1 MMTPLQGLILT
12 GGQSKRM
19 GQDKALMRSG
29 SRTQLEQSYD
39 LLQAQ
44 LSSVYVSVKASQVND
59 PVRSKYRLIIDA
71 QNDSGP
77 MAGIL
82 SAHKTHPDCAWLV
95 IACDMPFLNSETLM
109 QLINARDDAYDATV
123 FSNPDDSLPEP
134 LCAIYEP
141 NVLMKVASDSSWLPS
156 NSARDLLRQSR
167 VKMIEAKN
175 PSALENKNYSR

>member
-1 MMTPLQGLILT
+1 
-12 GGQSKRM
+12 
-19 GQDKALMRSG
+19 MRSG

-44 LSSVYVSVKASQVND
+44 LSSVYVSIKASQVND
-59 PVRSKYRLIIDA
+59 PVRSQYRLIMDA
-71 QNDSGP
+71 QNCSGP

-109 QLINARDDAYDATV
+109 QLIKARDNAYDATV

-141 NVLMKVASDSSWLPS
+141 NALVRVASDPTRLPS

-167 VKMIEAKN
+167 IKMIEAKN
-175 PSALENKNYSR
+175 PYALENTNYSR

>member
-1 MMTPLQGLILT
+1 MTPLQGLILT

-44 LSSVYVSVKASQVND
+44 LSSVYVSIKASQVND
-59 PVRSKYRLIIDA
+59 PVRSQYRLIMDA
-71 QNDSGP
+71 QNCSGP

-82 SAHKTHPDCAWLV
+82 SAHKTYPDCAWLV

-109 QLINARDDAYDATV
+109 QLIKARDNAYDATV

-141 NVLMKVASDSSWLPS
+141 NALVRIASDPTRLPS

-167 VKMIEAKN
+167 IKMIEAKN
-175 PSALENKNYSR
+175 PYALENTNYSR

>member
-1 MMTPLQGLILT
+1 
-12 GGQSKRM
+12 
-19 GQDKALMRSG
+19 MRSG

-44 LSSVYVSVKASQVND
+44 LSSVYVSIKASQVND
-59 PVRSKYRLIIDA
+59 PVRSQYRLIMDA
-71 QNDSGP
+71 QNCSGP

-82 SAHKTHPDCAWLV
+82 SAHKTYPDCAWLV

-109 QLINARDDAYDATV
+109 QLIKARDNAYDATV

-141 NVLMKVASDSSWLPS
+141 NALVRVASDPTRLPS

-167 VKMIEAKN
+167 IKMIEAKN
-175 PSALENKNYSR
+175 PYALENTNYSR

>member
-1 MMTPLQGLILT
+1 MTPLQGLILT

-44 LSSVYVSVKASQVND
+44 LSSVYVSIKASQVND
-59 PVRSKYRLIIDA
+59 PVRSQYRLIMDA
-71 QNDSGP
+71 QNCSGP

-82 SAHKTHPDCAWLV
+82 SAHKTYPDCAWLV

-109 QLINARDDAYDATV
+109 QLIKARDNAYDATV

-134 LCAIYEP
+134 LCALYEP
-141 NVLMKVASDSSWLPS
+141 NVLVRVASDPSRLPS

-167 VKMIEAKN
+167 IKMIEAKN
-175 PSALENKNYSR
+175 PYALENTNYSR

>member
-1 MMTPLQGLILT
+1 MTPLQGLILT

-44 LSSVYVSVKASQVND
+44 LSSVYVSIKASQVND
-59 PVRSKYRLIIDA
+59 PVRSQYRLIMDA
-71 QNDSGP
+71 QNCSGP

-82 SAHKTHPDCAWLV
+82 SAHKTYPDCAWLV

-109 QLINARDDAYDATV
+109 QLIKARDNAYDATV

-141 NVLMKVASDSSWLPS
+141 NALVRVASDPTRLPS

-167 VKMIEAKN
+167 IKMIEAKN
-175 PSALENKNYSR
+175 PYALENTNYSR

>member
-1 MMTPLQGLILT
+1 MTPLQGLILT

-44 LSSVYVSVKASQVND
+44 LSSVYVSIKASQVND
-59 PVRSKYRLIIDA
+59 PVRSQYRLIMDA
-71 QNDSGP
+71 QNCSGP

-82 SAHKTHPDCAWLV
+82 SAHKTYPDCAWLV

-109 QLINARDDAYDATV
+109 QLIKARDNAYDATV

-141 NVLMKVASDSSWLPS
+141 NALVRVASDPTRLPS

-167 VKMIEAKN
+167 IKMIEAKN
-175 PSALENKNYSR
+175 PSALENTNYSR

>member
-1 MMTPLQGLILT
+1 MTPLQGLILT

-44 LSSVYVSVKASQVND
+44 LSSVYVSIKASQVND
-59 PVRSKYRLIIDA
+59 PVRSQYRLIMDA
-71 QNDSGP
+71 QNCSGP

-82 SAHKTHPDCAWLV
+82 SAHKTNPDCAWLV

-109 QLINARDDAYDATV
+109 QLIKARDNAYDATV

-141 NVLMKVASDSSWLPS
+141 NALVRVASDPTRLPS

-167 VKMIEAKN
+167 IKMIEAKN
-175 PSALENKNYSR
+175 PYALENTNYSR

>member
-1 MMTPLQGLILT
+1 
-12 GGQSKRM
+12 
-19 GQDKALMRSG
+19 MRSG

-44 LSSVYVSVKASQVND
+44 LSSVYVSVKQSQAND

-71 QNDSGP
+71 QNCSGPMAGILSAHGP

-95 IACDMPFLNSETLM
+95 IACDMPFLNSEILM
-109 QLINARDDAYDATV
+109 QLIKARDDAYDATV

-141 NVLMKVASDSSWLPS
+141 NVLMRVARDSSLLLS

-167 VKMIEAKN
+167 VKMIEAKD
-175 PSALENKNYSR
+175 PSALENRNYASEGFE

>member
-1 MMTPLQGLILT
+1 
-12 GGQSKRM
+12 M

-29 SRTQLEQSYD
+29 SRTQLEKLYD

-44 LSSVYVSVKASQVND
+44 LSSVYVSIKASQVND

-71 QNDSGP
+71 QNCSGP

-109 QLINARDDAYDATV
+109 QLIKARDNAYDATV

-141 NVLMKVASDSSWLPS
+141 NALVRVASDPTRLPS

-167 VKMIEAKN
+167 IKMIEAKN
-175 PSALENKNYSR
+175 PYALENTNYSR

>member
-1 MMTPLQGLILT
+1 MTPLQGLILT

-44 LSSVYVSVKASQVND
+44 LSSVYVSIKASQVND
-59 PVRSKYRLIIDA
+59 PVRSQYRLIMDA
-71 QNDSGP
+71 QNCSGP

-82 SAHKTHPDCAWLV
+82 SAHKTYPDCAWLV

-109 QLINARDDAYDATV
+109 QLIKARDNAYDATV

-141 NVLMKVASDSSWLPS
+141 NALVRVASDPSRLPS

-167 VKMIEAKN
+167 IKMIEAKN
-175 PSALENKNYSR
+175 PYALENTNYSR

>member
-1 MMTPLQGLILT
+1 MTPLQGLILT

-44 LSSVYVSVKASQVND
+44 LSSVYVSIKASQVND
-59 PVRSKYRLIIDA
+59 PVRSQYRLIMDA
-71 QNDSGP
+71 QNCSGP

-82 SAHKTHPDCAWLV
+82 SAHKTYPDCAWLV

-109 QLINARDDAYDATV
+109 QLIKARDNAYDATV

-141 NVLMKVASDSSWLPS
+141 NVLVRVASDPTRLPS

-167 VKMIEAKN
+167 IKMIEAKN
-175 PSALENKNYSR
+175 PYALENTNYSR

>member
-1 MMTPLQGLILT
+1 MTPLQGLILT

-44 LSSVYVSVKASQVND
+44 LSSVYVSIKASQVND
-59 PVRSKYRLIIDA
+59 PVRSQYRLIMDA
-71 QNDSGP
+71 QNCSGP

-82 SAHKTHPDCAWLV
+82 SAHKTNPDCAWLV

-109 QLINARDDAYDATV
+109 QLIKARDNAYDATV

-141 NVLMKVASDSSWLPS
+141 NVLVRVASDPSRLPS

-167 VKMIEAKN
+167 IKMIEAKN
-175 PSALENKNYSR
+175 PYALENTNYSR

>member
-1 MMTPLQGLILT
+1 MTPLQGLILT

-44 LSSVYVSVKASQVND
+44 LSSVYVSIKASQVND
-59 PVRSKYRLIIDA
+59 PVRSQYRLIMDA
-71 QNDSGP
+71 QNCSGP

-82 SAHKTHPDCAWLV
+82 SAHKTYPDCAWLV

-109 QLINARDDAYDATV
+109 QLIKARDNAYDATV
-123 FSNPDDSLPEP
+123 FSNPGDSLPEP

-141 NVLMKVASDSSWLPS
+141 NALVRVASDPTRLPS

-167 VKMIEAKN
+167 IKMIEAKN
-175 PSALENKNYSR
+175 PYALENTNYSR

>member
-44 LSSVYVSVKASQVND
+44 LSSVYVSIKASQVND
-59 PVRSKYRLIIDA
+59 PVRSQYRLIMDA
-71 QNDSGP
+71 QNCSGP

-82 SAHKTHPDCAWLV
+82 SAHKTYPDCAWLV

-109 QLINARDDAYDATV
+109 QLIKARDNAYDATV

-141 NVLMKVASDSSWLPS
+141 NALVRVASDPTRLPS

-167 VKMIEAKN
+167 IKMIEAKN
-175 PSALENKNYSR
+175 PYALENTNYSR

>member
-1 MMTPLQGLILT
+1 MTPLQGLILT

-44 LSSVYVSVKASQVND
+44 LSSVYVSIKASQVND
-59 PVRSKYRLIIDA
+59 PVRSQYRLIMDA
-71 QNDSGP
+71 QNCSGP

-82 SAHKTHPDCAWLV
+82 SAHKTYPDCAWLV

-109 QLINARDDAYDATV
+109 QLIKARDNAYDATV

-141 NVLMKVASDSSWLPS
+141 NVLVRVASDPSRLPS

-167 VKMIEAKN
+167 IKMIEAKN
-175 PSALENKNYSR
+175 PYALENTNYSR

>member
-1 MMTPLQGLILT
+1 
-12 GGQSKRM
+12 M

-44 LSSVYVSVKASQVND
+44 LSSVYVSIKASQVND
-59 PVRSKYRLIIDA
+59 PVRSQYRLIMDA
-71 QNDSGP
+71 QNCSGP

-82 SAHKTHPDCAWLV
+82 SAHKTYPDCAWLV

-109 QLINARDDAYDATV
+109 QLIKARDNAYDATV

-141 NVLMKVASDSSWLPS
+141 NALVRVASDPTRLPS

-167 VKMIEAKN
+167 IKMIEAKN
-175 PSALENKNYSR
+175 PYALENTNYSR